1 MKRYEKPLFD
11 IAEFDQPDLI
21 TVSVISTEE
30 WDNNRGNTSLDLDF
44 GDMITT
50 EWEQ

>member
-30 WDNNRGNTSLDLDF
+30 WNNNRGNDSLKLDF
-44 GDMITT
+44 GNMIST
-50 EWEQ
+50 EWAQ